1 MTMNLAGR
9 SRLALLLGI
18 ALLGWPLRAL
28 PLSWEATS
36 GWTLD
41 LDTTLTYGAQWRVQ
55 GAKASQL
62 RRPDPGLDFA
72 QQLAFL
78 AERNTVIAQNM
89 DDGNNNFATG
99 LVSNRVSAV
108 SDLELRYRNLGAF
121 VRGRAFYDRVYRD
134 QRTDMD
140 ATGALTW
147 NNRDTVALGDFAE
160 ATRREHG
167 AKAELLDAWVYGN
180 FSLGERSVNLR
191 AGRQVINWGEATFFP
206 GVNGMQ
212 NRFDAAVANVP
223 GTEVRE
229 ILLPTG
235 AVYAQFDLSAALA
248 MEVYYQY
255 EWRQTRLNGVGSYFS
270 QQDYLGPGAAN
281 YFVGALELFG
291 LNPLIPRLADDRPS
305 DQGQWG
311 TALRYS
317 LDSGTE
323 LGFFY
328 VRAHNKAPSFRL
340 NSVELA
346 GFALPVD
353 YQVLYFD
360 DIHTI
365 AASFSTLVGDVQV
378 NGELSWRMD
387 TPFADAGGLPQRED
401 LVQAQVGFTQIVR
414 PTRFWDDLT
423 LVGEVVAVNV
433 VDRGSA
439 DLAFDGAALAY
450 ALRAEFA
457 YFNVRPALDVS
468 VPVFI
473 MHTVSGTLRE
483 ANMVDGAMVAS
494 VTLRGV
500 WRDRFIGE
508 LSYAHYAG
516 GGFDNWLLDR
526 DNIAF
531 NIKYS
536 F

>member
-1 MTMNLAGR
+1 MIIDLARRPG
-9 SRLALLLGI
+9 LLLCI
-18 ALLGWPLRAL
+18 VLSGWPLRAL
-28 PLSWEATS
+28 PLSWETPS
-36 GWTLD
+36 GWSVD

-55 GAKASQL
+55 GASASQL
-62 RRPDPGLDFA
+62 RRPDPGLEFA
-72 QQLAFL
+72 ERLAFL
-78 AERNTVIAQNM
+78 TEQDTVIAQNM
-89 DDGNNNFATG
+89 DDGNNNFGTG

-108 SDLELRYRNLGAF
+108 SDLELRYGSFGAF

-134 QRTDMD
+134 QSTDMD
-140 ATGALTW
+140 AVGALTW
-147 NNRDTVALGDFAE
+147 NNRDDTDFGDFVE

-167 AKAELLDAWVYGN
+167 ARAELLDAWVYGN
-180 FSLGERSVNLR
+180 FSLGERSLNLR

-212 NRFDAAVANVP
+212 NRFDASVANVP

-235 AVYAQFDLSAALA
+235 AVYAQFDLNAALA
-248 MEVYYQY
+248 MEAYYQY
-255 EWRQTRLNGVGSYFS
+255 EWRPTRLNAVGSYFS

-291 LNPLIPRLADDRPS
+291 FNPLIPRLPDDRPD

-323 LGFFY
+323 LGLFY
-328 VRAHNKAPSFRL
+328 VHAHNKAPSFRL
-340 NSVELA
+340 NSVALA
-346 GFALPVD
+346 GFELPVN
-353 YQVLYFD
+353 YQVIYFD
-360 DIHTI
+360 SIDTV
-365 AASFSTLVGDVQV
+365 AASFSTLFGDVQV
-378 NGELSWRMD
+378 NGEVSWRSE
-387 TPFADAGGLPQRED
+387 TPFADAGGQPRREE
-401 LVQAQVGFTQIVR
+401 LVQGQIGFTQVVR
-414 PTRFWDDLT
+414 PGRFWDDLT
-423 LVGEVVAVNV
+423 LVGEVVGVNV
-433 VDRGSA
+433 LDRGSA
-439 DLAFDGAALAY
+439 DLAFDGAAVSY

-457 YFNVRPALDVS
+457 YFNVLPALDLS
-468 VPVFI
+468 VPVFLL
-473 MHTVSGTLRE
+473 HTVNGTLRE
-483 ANMVDGAMVAS
+483 ANMVDGAVVLSAGI
-494 VTLRGV
+494 RGV

-526 DNIAF
+526 NNIAF